1 MRALTFQGPGVVHC
15 ESVPD
20 PAIAAPGDAIV
31 RVELAAIC
39 GSDLHVW
46 RGHERGLDAGT
57 VLGHELLGEV
67 VETGPGVRGVRRGT
81 RVVAPFTTSC
91 GECFYCRRGL
101 TCRCTRGELF
111 GWVQDGRG
119 LPGAQAQ
126 YVRVPL
132 ADTTLSPVPDD
143 VARAAVL
150 FCGDILATGLFC
162 AEAGDVHPGAL
173 VAVIGCG
180 PVGLMA
186 ALAARTLGAARVFAI
201 DDVPERLRLAARYG
215 AEAIDR
221 GAAPPREIVLD
232 ATEGRGADCVL
243 EAVGS
248 AAATRLA
255 FELVR
260 PGGTIAACGVHTESA
275 FAFTPGEAYDKNL
288 TYRAGR
294 CPAREYFARALG
306 LARTHERD
314 LLALVSHTLPL
325 EDGPRGYEMFDR
337 KQQGCTKVLLTPGT

>member
-1 MRALTFQGPGVVHC
+1 VRALTFHGPGAVRC

-20 PAIAAPGDAIV
+20 PTIAAPGDAIV

-67 VETGPGVRGVRRGT
+67 VETGAGVRDVRRGM

-91 GECFYCRRGL
+91 GECFYCARGL
-101 TCRCTRGELF
+101 TCRCPRGELF

-119 LPGAQAQ
+119 LHGAQAE

-132 ADTTLSPVPDD
+132 ADATLSAVPAG
-143 VARAAVL
+143 VAPAAVL
-150 FCGDILATGLFC
+150 FCGDIVATGLFC
-162 AEAGDVHPGAL
+162 AASGDVRPGAV

-186 ALAARTLGAARVFAI
+186 ALAARWLGAERVFAI
-201 DDVPERLRLAARYG
+201 DDVPERLRLATRYG

-221 GAAPPREIVLD
+221 SAAAPRDVVLD
-232 ATEGRGADCVL
+232 ATEGRGAGSVL

-248 AAATRLA
+248 PAATRLA

-294 CPAREYFARALG
+294 CPARQYFDRALALARA
-306 LARTHERD
+306 HERD